1 MHHGITGQKRGVR
14 RYQLANGTYT
24 EEGNK
29 RYRKKKEK
37 PEKPEKP
44 SAPGKTEETVI
55 VTNSNPKTTE
65 YNEAEE
71 AVNALT
77 DPFKTKYLKRLLSSG
92 NASKYIKKGTEAFAN
107 SKFSQGMNKTA
118 TEAFSS
124 FKTTTKKTASKIVEA
139 ITTNVNGIKKLF
151 NK

>member
-1 MHHGITGQKRGVR
+1 MTNYLAHHGISGQKRGVR

-44 SAPGKTEETVI
+44 SAPGRTEETII
-55 VTNSNPKTTE
+55 VTNSKPKTTE

-71 AVNALT
+71 
-77 DPFKTKYLKRLLSSG
+77 PLKRTLSVFNVS
-92 NASKYIKKGTEAFAN
+92 NYLKKGTEAFAN

-139 ITTNVNGIKKLF
+139 ITTNVNSIKKLF